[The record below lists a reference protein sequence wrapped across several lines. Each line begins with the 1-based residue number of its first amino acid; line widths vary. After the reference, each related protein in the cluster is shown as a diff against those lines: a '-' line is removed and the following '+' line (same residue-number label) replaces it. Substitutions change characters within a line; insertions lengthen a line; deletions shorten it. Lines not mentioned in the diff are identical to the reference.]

1 MKIREKI
8 NPKNLYYIL
17 CGIVILEM
25 IAAVVSIFIASEPTI
40 RDTAISNVLLGV
52 FSIVLFTLPF
62 LIESKW
68 NVSVPNY
75 LKMIVMIFLFLGLV
89 IGNIHGFVSNV
100 KGYDKMMHILS
111 GVIIS
116 IIGFEVVHF
125 TTKSKIEKGMP
136 SGLIAVFAF
145 TFSVAL
151 LVLWEFYEFFI
162 DTIAYQVNDQTERNM
177 QRYQWLYEGQFFPQ
191 DYGLIDTM
199 LDLLVGVGGAAVVSV
214 IGWRILINKR
224 SS

>member
-68 NVSVPNY
+68 NVSVPN
-75 LKMIVMIFLFLGLV
+75 
-89 IGNIHGFVSNV
+89 
-100 KGYDKMMHILS
+100 KMMHILS